1 MKNNIPKLGRHS
13 WLQTYAQSTM
23 RFVGVLLMVA
33 ILSSPQTASAL
44 SAEQTR
50 AFELGLF
57 KVQADRPC
65 DETASST
72 TNTIPADASSDE
84 RLQYIYTWFR
94 GRGLTAIQAAAAVG
108 NIAVES
114 GGIANRVQGAGI
126 KTNNDPAAAGSS
138 GWGLIQWTPGSK
150 IIGIA
155 AKAGVTG
162 PIHETNTQLEIVLWH
177 MKNTSPTGASNM
189 LAGFNQTDITEAVY
203 YFERKI
209 EGAGKPAYSVRTAR
223 AKNALEKYESSSA
236 LAYTSTNT
244 SDADSTNASA
254 LAVSGLEQSGCAP
267 TGTALSAG
275 GDASDAGLIALIQKY
290 AWPTPNHTP
299 TGDQTDAYKAA
310 IAKAKA
316 AGKYIGGSNGNDC
329 GGFITRLM
337 QDSGRDPRY
346 GGGGNTS
353 AQIAYLRKHTELYKQ
368 VKFSEVKFGDI
379 GIWSNGPGDGHTFM
393 YIGTAVPGFKH
404 PVVEAAFR
412 RGEASSAPRNINS
425 LKYNNSQN
433 AIYFRYIGGSNS
445 AV

>member
-1 MKNNIPKLGRHS
+1 MIRSIFSARGTQRVFIFLLIAVVAIASQPSK
-13 WLQTYAQSTM
+13 TYAAT
-23 RFVGVLLMVA
+23 
-33 ILSSPQTASAL
+33 L
-44 SAEQTR
+44 SAEQKNVFLNGIGGFNV
-50 AFELGLF
+50 AEDCS
-57 KVQADRPC
+57 VD
-65 DETASST
+65 ST
-72 TNTIPADASSDE
+72 DQSIPSDASSDE

-337 QDSGRDPRY
+337 QDSGRDPKY

-353 AQIAYLRKHTELYKQ
+353 AQMAYLKKHTELYKQ

-379 GIWSNGPGDGHTFM
+379 GIFEGHTFM
-393 YIGTAVPGFKH
+393 YIGNDVPGFKA
-404 PVVEAAFR
+404 PIVEAAY
-412 RGEASSAPRNINS
+412 RGGDASSAPRNIDS
-425 LKYNNSQN
+425 VKYNNSRG
-433 AIYFRYIGGSNS
+433 AIYFRYIGGGSD